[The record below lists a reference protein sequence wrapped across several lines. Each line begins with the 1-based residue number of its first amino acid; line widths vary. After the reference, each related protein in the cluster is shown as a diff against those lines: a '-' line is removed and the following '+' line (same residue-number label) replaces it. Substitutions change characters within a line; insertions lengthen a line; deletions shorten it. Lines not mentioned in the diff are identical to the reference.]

1 MVAQKRLTQIS
12 KFVMTLRE
20 TGNLL
25 GFLNEKIATEKFCTD
40 KGQKLL
46 LNTEKPTF
54 HAKVPDLD

>member
-25 GFLNEKIATEKFCTD
+25 RFLNEKIATEKFCTD

-46 LNTEKPTF
+46 LNNEKPTF